1 MKVFLKYN
9 KGFQWYKKDT
19 IAFKGYFYVDDIF
32 YEAKD
37 AVEYLTDTLKTV
49 PFKSVVQKLNGVF
62 SIVFSDKTTTH
73 ITSDISRT
81 FPLFY
86 TYQNNSV
93 VISDSAAFLKETYK
107 LYEVDA
113 VAEIEFKTSNHTH
126 GNKTLLKNINQLQ
139 ASEYLI
145 FKDDTITNRSFLFT
159 YAVKTKN
166 KNNYLDLKNEAINQ
180 FENAFK
186 RFVNSL
192 QNKTVVIPLSSGLDS
207 RLIAVMLKKYDYK
220 NVICYT
226 YGHKDSFEIE
236 NSKKTAKKLGFK
248 WYFIAYT
255 EDLIADFLATDQFKE
270 YTHFAGKYSSMPYLQ
285 EYFALQYFQKNNLL
299 PKKAIFVP
307 GFAGDTIGG
316 SDFLKLPKNIKTT
329 KIKKLLLT
337 LKFNNNPITK
347 PQQKILKKE
356 IQTSLEKLDN
366 AYRQKIPSSVFEDYN
381 IKERIAK
388 YIFNSASQYLFFE
401 YQFRFPFWDKNL
413 LKFFKT
419 VPENY
424 KQHKVLFNDI
434 LINEYFKPYNVYFN
448 DTLQP
453 KHQSVLIQQ
462 IKNLIKPYLSAFIK
476 ENFVKK
482 QDWNN
487 YEPITKQMLLSMQ
500 KKGLSVKRSYNNYNE
515 IITQWYI
522 YIVKN
527 KLS

>member
-1 MKVFLKYN
+1 MTVFLKYN
-9 KGFQWYKKDT
+9 KGYKWYTKEG
-19 IAFKGYFYVDDIF
+19 ISFKGYFYIDNIF
-32 YEAKD
+32 YEAKN
-37 AVEYLTDTLKTV
+37 AVEYLTDALKTKT
-49 PFKSVVQKLNGVF
+49 FKNITQSLNGIF

-73 ITSDISRT
+73 ISCDISRT

-93 VISDSAAFLKETYK
+93 VISDSAAFLKEAYK
-107 LYEVDA
+107 LNEVDA

-126 GNKTLLKNINQLQ
+126 GSKTLLKNLYQLQ
-139 ASEYLI
+139 ASEYLV
-145 FKDDTITNRSFLFT
+145 FEDNTIINRSFLFS
-159 YAVKTKN
+159 YAVKTKS
-166 KNNYLDLKNEAINQ
+166 KINYLDLKKQGINQ

-207 RLIAVMLKKYDYK
+207 RLIAVLLKKYNYK
-220 NVICYT
+220 NVVCYT
-226 YGHKDSFEIE
+226 YGNKNSFEIE
-236 NSKKTAKKLGFK
+236 NSKKTAKTLGFK
-248 WYFIAYT
+248 WHFIPYT
-255 EDLIADFLATDQFKE
+255 EDLIANFLVTDQFKE

-285 EYFALQYFQKNNLL
+285 EFFALQYFKKDNLV
-299 PKKAIFVP
+299 PEDSIFVP
-307 GFAGDTIGG
+307 GFAGDILGG
-316 SDFLKLPKNIKTT
+316 SEFLKLPKNIKT
-329 KIKKLLLT
+329 KKLNELLFT

-347 PQQKILKKE
+347 TQRKTLEKE
-356 IQTSLEKLDN
+356 IQASLEKLDN
-366 AYRQKIPSSVFEDYN
+366 AYTQKIPSSVFEDYN

-401 YQFRFPFWDKNL
+401 YHFRFPFWDKNL
-413 LKFFKT
+413 LDFFKT

-424 KQHKVLFNDI
+424 KQHKILFNDI

-453 KHQSVLIQQ
+453 KHQSVFIQQ
-462 IKNLIKPYLSAFIK
+462 IKNQIKPYLPVFIN
-476 ENFVKK
+476 ENLIKR

-487 YEPITKQMLLSMQ
+487 YESITKQMLLSMQ
-500 KKGLSVKRSYNNYNE
+500 KKGASVKRSYNNYNE